1 MSAATEQP
9 AQRGET
15 VTLRIEKF
23 ADQGKGLARHDSGL
37 VIFVPQAVPGDRVRA
52 KVTRRQKNFA
62 EAKLTQLLNA
72 SEKRAEPRCFYFGTC
87 GGCDWQ
93 HVQYAEQVRMK
104 QQSVRE
110 ALVHRGGFDED
121 MVRGAMRSIIEAERP
136 YLYRNTMRFD
146 FSDARWLTRDEIDS
160 GEDFDTG
167 FALGLH
173 APGQPRKVLDL
184 KECHL
189 QSRPSRRLVNRVRS
203 FVKERGWAPQDPHR
217 DPSRGDGFLRRLVI
231 RQSERTGSVLVAL
244 VTGRRDEERMDALAA
259 FLQREFPDVTT
270 FVHLVNGASSSAQ
283 HVHFGDGRF
292 RERLGG
298 FTFAVGPE
306 TFFQPNTQQAERLFE
321 AARELADLAPTVR
334 CYDLYCGAGALSL
347 VAAEAAGEVVGIEG
361 REASVEEARANAA
374 AHDVANARFFSGA
387 VEERFTEAF
396 AEKHGRPD
404 VLLADP
410 PRAGM
415 DERVPER
422 IAALRPERVV
432 YVSCDPQTQ
441 ARDLKRLREATGGGA
456 YRLAAVQPVD
466 QFPQTAHVENVV
478 ALREA

>member
-1 MSAATEQP
+1 MSTPVQH
-9 AQRGET
+9 GDT
-15 VTLRIEKF
+15 VTLDIEKF
-23 ADQGKGLARHDSGL
+23 ADEGKGLARVRGGL
-37 VIFVPQAVPGDRVRA
+37 VVFVPKAVPGDRVRA
-52 KVTRRQKNFA
+52 TVTKRAKSHA
-62 EAKLTQLLNA
+62 EAQTTELLEPSA
-72 SEKRAEPRCFYFGTC
+72 KRTEPRCRYFGAC

-93 HVQYAEQVRMK
+93 HVRYREQARMK

-121 MVRGAMRSIIEAERP
+121 TVRGAMRPIIEAERP

-146 FSDARWLTRDEIDS
+146 FSDARWLARDEIDS

-189 QSRPSRRLVNRVRS
+189 QSALSRRLVNRVRD
-203 FVKERGWAPQDPHR
+203 FAKERGWAPQDPRR
-217 DPSRGDGFLRRLVI
+217 DPSRGDGFLHGLVI
-231 RQSERTGSVLVAL
+231 RQSRRTGGVLVAL
-244 VTGRRDEERMDALAA
+244 VTGRRDEESMDALAA

-270 FVHLVNGASSSAQ
+270 FVNVTPGDEAAGAQ